1 MLYPL
6 KKSFPAQNFNHL
18 LTLLSPGLNWLY
30 FIVKAVAGGCNHRA
44 TPATYERSLKDD
56 TSYLDK
62 MYHLTAIRCYIF
74 RRKPVYVDFY

>member
-56 TSYLDK
+56 TSSSGSPYTLSFPDQLDSFLF
-62 MYHLTAIRCYIF
+62 H
-74 RRKPVYVDFY
+74 